1 MDRGGQQQRRLGF
14 SQLGAGC
21 LLHLLAQSQ
30 HAEHVS
36 GSDTEQ
42 ALCTCVHG
50 LRCSQQSR
58 HMGAVTWR
66 PPGQKKLHAQS
77 WAAQWWTGGQWRRH
91 LCFLRRAA
99 CWLPAGIHITY
110 KGPCLH
116 LRLSGPSN
124 VLMKRDCMHMPAS
137 QG

>member
-1 MDRGGQQQRRLGF
+1 MQGMCPALTLSKPSVHVYMVYGALNKAGTGF
-14 SQLGAGC
+14 SSL
-21 LLHLLAQSQ
+21 
-30 HAEHVS
+30 E
-36 GSDTEQ
+36 
-42 ALCTCVHG
+42 
-50 LRCSQQSR
+50 
-58 HMGAVTWR
+58 AVTWR

-91 LCFLRRAA
+91 PCFLRRAA